1 MVDKNKWPWATR
13 SKNIDRNIEWCYVQ
27 DDVLTRTSIEKWKM
41 VPVDELKRLL
51 EDTKFASK
59 LDVLGPE
66 KVKAIRD
73 IMQGNEPEI
82 GEIADMGAEDIRT
95 MLINMARSSDDAIR
109 IKALELLGKAEAMWN
124 KKEEGDRVVN
134 IMVNTGVVRGE
145 SHD

>member
-1 MVDKNKWPWATR
+1 
-13 SKNIDRNIEWCYVQ
+13 
-27 DDVLTRTSIEKWKM
+27 
-41 VPVDELKRLL
+41 
-51 EDTKFASK
+51 
-59 LDVLGPE
+59 
-66 KVKAIRD
+66 
-73 IMQGNEPEI
+73 
-82 GEIADMGAEDIRT
+82 

>member
-27 DDVLTRTSIEKWKM
+27 DDVLTRTSIEKWKL

-51 EDTKFASK
+51 EDTKFSSK

-82 GEIADMGAEDIRT
+82 GEIAEMGTEDIRT
-95 MLINMARSSDDAIR
+95 MLINLAHSSDDAIR

>member
-27 DDVLTRTSIEKWKM
+27 DDVLARTSIEKWKL
-41 VPVDELKRLL
+41 VPLDELKRLL

-59 LDVLGPE
+59 LDVIGPE
-66 KVKAIRD
+66 KVNAIRD
-73 IMQGNEPEI
+73 ILQGNEPEP
-82 GEIADMGAEDIRT
+82 GEITEMGAEDIRT

-134 IMVNTGVVRGE
+134 IIVNTGVVRGE

>member
-1 MVDKNKWPWATR
+1 VMMEAGRCRLVDKNKWPWATR

-82 GEIADMGAEDIRT
+82 GEIADLGAALCL
-95 MLINMARSSDDAIR
+95 LIWPARQMTPF
-109 IKALELLGKAEAMWN
+109 G
-124 KKEEGDRVVN
+124 
-134 IMVNTGVVRGE
+134 
-145 SHD
+145 